1 MAYGEYAMKKSSV
14 SEGHRRFKEGR
25 EDVQDD
31 PRSGQPK
38 TQRTEANVD
47 RVRTLVCSDRRLGV
61 RVIAEE
67 LNMKRE
73 TVRQIVKE
81 DWGTTTFSA
90 KMVPRI
96 LTHDQKQRRLHIST
110 DLLRNA
116 EMSDRVITG
125 DETWCFQYD
134 PETKRQSM
142 QWKTHNSRRPKKSMH
157 VSVAGQDHA
166 CVFLRSQGDS
176 SL

>member
-1 MAYGEYAMKKSSV
+1 V
-14 SEGHRRFKEGR
+14 
-25 EDVQDD
+25 
-31 PRSGQPK
+31 
-38 TQRTEANVD
+38 TIT
-47 RVRTLVCSDRRLGV
+47 
-61 RVIAEE
+61 AEE
-67 LNMKRE
+67 LNMNRE

-81 DWGTTTFSA
+81 DWGTTFSA
-90 KMVPRI
+90 KMVSRI

-116 EMSDRVITG
+116 EMFDRVITG
-125 DETWCFQYD
+125 DETRCFQYD

-142 QWKTHNSRRPKKSMH
+142 QWKTQNSRRPH